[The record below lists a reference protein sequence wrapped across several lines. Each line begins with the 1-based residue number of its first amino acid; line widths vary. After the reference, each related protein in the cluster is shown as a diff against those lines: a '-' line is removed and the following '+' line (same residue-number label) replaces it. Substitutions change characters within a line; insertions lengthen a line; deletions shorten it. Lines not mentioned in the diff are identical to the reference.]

1 MDWMVVDD
9 LLGFAFLHVE
19 FLYLALGRG
28 VGFLFNNGTD
38 VPAEV
43 NIQF

>member
-9 LLGFAFLHVE
+9 LLGLLFLHVE
-19 FLYLALGRG
+19 FLYLALDRG
-28 VGFLFNNGTD
+28 VGFFVNKQNVL
-38 VPAEV
+38 AEV